1 MSNPTAK
8 DVAAIVSHAGE
19 IVGRTKLQKT
29 AALLELAGVGAGFTF
44 SYHHYGPYS
53 EDLATAADRAVL
65 LGLVGENPRRAAW
78 GGHYSIFRAERAA
91 DPNPARAKLIDLA
104 AGANAVTLELAVTA
118 AFVADDEGVDDA
130 WSVVADRKPEK
141 ASEANMKAAKELYRQ
156 FREVETERPLPAI

>member
-8 DVAAIVSHAGE
+8 DVAAIVSHVGE

-29 AALLELAGVGAGFTF
+29 AALLELAGVGAGFNF

-65 LGLVGENPRRAAW
+65 LGIVGEDPRRAAW
-78 GGHYSIFRAERAA
+78 GGYYSIFRATKTTDA
-91 DPNPARAKLIDLA
+91 NPARAKLIELA
-104 AGANAVTLELAVTA
+104 AEANAVALELAVTA
-118 AFVADDEGVDDA
+118 AFIADDEGVDNA
-130 WSVVADRKPEK
+130 WDVVTARKPEK

-156 FREVETERPLPAI
+156 FRTVETVHPLPPI